1 MQLTHTHTWPAA
13 RAVPSPRVPV
23 PAVRAAARPVS
34 PCTDGTRLSLV
45 EHATSALTT
54 YASKGRFA
62 SLHGA
67 PGRMAIPTNA
77 HRRPP
82 ETPT

>member
-1 MQLTHTHTWPAA
+1 MQLTHTHPWPAA
-13 RAVPSPRVPV
+13 RAVPSPAVPTSAV
-23 PAVRAAARPVS
+23 PAAARPAS
-34 PCTDGTRLSLV
+34 LCTDGTRLPLV
-45 EHATSALTT
+45 EHGTVALMT
-54 YASKGRFA
+54 YAAKGRFA

>member
-1 MQLTHTHTWPAA
+1 MEGLSTTCATL
-13 RAVPSPRVPV
+13 
-23 PAVRAAARPVS
+23 
-34 PCTDGTRLSLV
+34 GTLV
-45 EHATSALTT
+45 ELGTVALTT
-54 YASKGRFA
+54 YATKGRFA